1 MNMKHVKNDIN
12 AAFSMAFIVL
22 VAVLMVSA
30 SSVVILLYQGGQGE
44 KSAEIQ
50 IAKWGDDVKVDY
62 VGRLSDGRVFDTSN
76 WSVASNDAMY
86 PKSLNFQSREKSTY
100 SPLEFEIGKGQM
112 IRGFERGVIGLAV
125 GETKVITIL
134 PADGYGPLNQT
145 KLKSIQLVQSL
156 PVFESMNIST
166 FIAKFSVSPEIG
178 LALVDPVWRW
188 DASVFDLNYDA
199 DRVVVMNT
207 PVLGNLYKVYGD
219 PEAVPKTGWYVQIE
233 DFDSSANG
241 GVGMIS
247 VRQILDPLDEG
258 RVKGI
263 DSSGNEFI
271 VMTVDSLSNS
281 ITLNYNSEVTGVTL
295 YFTVTLVEIVN
306 K

>member
-44 KSAEIQ
+44 KSVEIQ
-50 IAKWGDDVKVDY
+50 PAKWGDDVKVDY
-62 VGRLSDGRVFDTSN
+62 VGRLSDGRVFDTSI

-86 PKSLNFQSREKSTY
+86 PKSLNFQLREKSAY
-100 SPLEFEIGKGQM
+100 SPPEFEIGGGQM

-166 FIAKFSVSPEIG
+166 FMAKFSVSPEMG
-178 LALVDPVWRW
+178 LALVDPVWGW
-188 DASVFDLNYDA
+188 DASIFDLNYDA
-199 DRVVVMNT
+199 DRVTVMNT
-207 PVLGNLYKVYGD
+207 PVLGSVYKVYGD
-219 PEAVPKTGWYVQIE
+219 PEAVPKTGWYAEIE
-233 DFDSSANG
+233 YFDSSANG

-247 VRQILDPLDEG
+247 VRHILDPQDGG

-263 DSSGNEFI
+263 DPSGNEFI

-281 ITLNYNSEVTGVTL
+281 IVLNYNSEVTGVTL
-295 YFTVTLVEIVN
+295 HFTVTLVEIV
-306 K
+306 KV